1 MKIQK
6 PVLKET
12 KHIAIGLLIADC
24 IMCVVFALLKKFNYT
39 VVLGAL
45 LGSAF
50 AIGNFFLLG
59 LALQKALELGDGAA
73 KYMHASYTRRMLLF
87 VVCIAVGVLVR
98 CFHPVAV
105 ILPLF
110 FPRLVIFAMQ
120 ALGMYTP
127 EKKQPNSDR
136 SEKNEENPEEALRE
150 GGKAE

>member
-12 KHIAIGLLIADC
+12 KHIAVGVLIADALLC
-24 IMCVVFALLKKFNYT
+24 IVFAVIRKFNYT
-39 VVLGAL
+39 VALGAL
-45 LGSAF
+45 LGSVF
-50 AIGNFFLLG
+50 AVGNFFLLG
-59 LALQKALELGDGAA
+59 LALQKALELGEGAA

-87 VVCIAVGVLVR
+87 VVCIAVGVLVP

-110 FPRLVIFAMQ
+110 FPRLVILVMQ

-127 EKKQPNSDR
+127 EKKQKL
-136 SEKNEENPEEALRE
+136 SEETQNEASQE
-150 GGKAE
+150 GGTDV